1 MTSSRRPST
10 QQQPQQQQP
19 QQQQPQQ
26 QQPQQQQPQQQQPQQ
41 QQQQQGL
48 PQKEDEDEEQ
58 KARMVFFDE
67 DETKDGFS
75 DHEIDKPLT
84 WRGDPKETLSDW
96 TVVVCYYDGGDDV
109 EQTFHVHKSILG
121 ASQRKS
127 SWFASLFRSQTAS
140 ANADSLSRITFDVP
154 VIEHFATALDF
165 MYFGTLSIDTTNAVA
180 LRFLANYFAIRSL
193 MAAANEYIK
202 NDLNGDTAVDYVLE
216 ASKLKDIRLV
226 SGAKLAC
233 CKLFSEIDKAAFEA
247 LPPPLFEAIICS
259 PDLKPTNLYDVSL
272 TISNY
277 LYANPESLSDR
288 FLYALTDE
296 HIMTEVDPYSA
307 RVFLNAIRR
316 LEKDGHR
323 TKNGIDEGNN
333 WDQTKSLSLR
343 CARVLALEWRSM
355 LPLDLQDEYIQL
367 WRKESRASSLV
378 LVSLLASAVDR
389 AQLEVE
395 ELEMGLG
402 QGVSKTHE
410 DMNALQKSVEEQD
423 DIILTL
429 RRELQEKES
438 DLQRLSANNQ
448 EKDTVIAEKQKAIQ
462 ELKRIRVGKE
472 EELNRTKNEI
482 REKIHEKD
490 RLLLEA
496 HGALEDKDAEIKRL
510 QGVITEKDIIIR
522 EKQKII
528 GELKVS
534 MDRIKANNAATASTG
549 MFTRRAFN
557 FGAPTTGSTGTGTGS
572 EV

>member
-1 MTSSRRPST
+1 MTARRLSS
-10 QQQPQQQQP
+10 
-19 QQQQPQQ
+19 
-26 QQPQQQQPQQQQPQQ
+26 QQ
-41 QQQQQGL
+41 QQQQQL
-48 PQKEDEDEEQ
+48 QQQKDDDDEQ
-58 KARMVFFDE
+58 HQQQQQQQQYNMVFFDE

-75 DHEIDKPLT
+75 DEEIDKPLT

-96 TVVVCYYDGGDDV
+96 TVVVCYYGDGGGAA
-109 EQTFHVHKSILG
+109 EETYHVHKSILG

-127 SWFASLFRSQTAS
+127 NWFASLFRSQNAS
-140 ANADSLSRITFDVP
+140 AQAESLSRITFDVP
-154 VIEHFATALDF
+154 VIEHFAVVLDF
-165 MYFGTLSIDTTNAVA
+165 MYFGTLDINSANSVA
-180 LRFLANYFAIRSL
+180 LRFLANYLSCRSL
-193 MAAANEYIK
+193 MAAANEFIK
-202 NDLNGDTAVDYVLE
+202 NDLNRHTAVDYILE

-226 SGAKLAC
+226 SGARLAC
-233 CKLFSEIDKAAFEA
+233 CKLFSEMEKSAFEV
-247 LPPPLFEAIICS
+247 LPPSLLEAIICS
-259 PDLKPTNLYDVSL
+259 PDLVSENPYDVSL

-277 LYANPESLSDR
+277 LYAKPESLSDR

-296 HIMTEVDPYSA
+296 RIMTEVDPYSA

-323 TKNGIDEGNN
+323 SKNPSDDTN
-333 WDQTKSLSLR
+333 WNQTKSLSLR

-367 WRKESRASSLV
+367 WKKESRASSLV

-395 ELEMGLG
+395 ELERGLG
-402 QGVSKTHE
+402 NGVSEREE
-410 DMNALQKSVEEQD
+410 DMIVLQKNVLEKDE
-423 DIILTL
+423 IILTL

-438 DLQRLSANNQ
+438 DLLRLSSNSQ
-448 EKDTVIAEKQKAIQ
+448 EKDMVIAEKQKAIQ
-462 ELKRIRVGKE
+462 ELKRIRISKE
-472 EELNRTKNEI
+472 EELSRTKNDI

-496 HGALEDKDAEIKRL
+496 HGALEDKDGEIKRL
-510 QGVITEKDIIIR
+510 YAMTTEKDMIIR

-534 MDRIKANNAATASTG
+534 IDRIKANNAATASTG

-557 FGAPTTGSTGTGTGS
+557 FGTAGTGS
-572 EV
+572 EG